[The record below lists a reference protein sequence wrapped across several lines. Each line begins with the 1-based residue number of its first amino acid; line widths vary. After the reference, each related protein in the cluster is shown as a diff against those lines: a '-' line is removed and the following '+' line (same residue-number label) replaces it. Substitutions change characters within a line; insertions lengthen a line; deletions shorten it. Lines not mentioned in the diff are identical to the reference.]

1 MKSIVLAML
10 SILSLSAQTYVT
22 INGPIA
28 AGTGSGWSGNV
39 IYSHP
44 AWTCGDTSVGPETIT
59 IRVRNGIFSQAML
72 ADCPGAYEIT
82 YVGTSSGKAYWTIPS
97 TLGPSATIRQVQS
110 DYVPTPFW
118 QLSDSMLALAPGG
131 AGKCRGGSPDGRS
144 WVWLTCGGG
153 GGGGGTWGSI
163 AGTLALQLDLKTAL
177 DGKADLSHGH
187 SISQVV
193 SLQSELN
200 GKEPT
205 ISAGT
210 TSQYW
215 RGDKGWASLDL
226 AAVSGLVSALAA
238 KASST
243 HAANHAAGQPDALT
257 LDLSQITNLVSS
269 LAGKQPNIT
278 WGEGVSSVGV
288 NAGADFSVV
297 PRWASGTSDPNYV
310 ATAGSEIYM
319 NTATG
324 DWFVANGTAT
334 WTKLLRPTSS
344 IDRSQ
349 IPASGATGFGGVKD
363 KLCADGSH
371 FKGVT
376 AGEFDCTADSGGGG
390 GGTTGLYSATLNFSS
405 AIPPGGCAVQ
415 TFTAT
420 GLAAGRVLMVG
431 LPPGLA
437 NYIEPRA
444 KASATDTAQIQLCNR
459 GDGDITP
466 GSASYSIRD
475 AQVLGYLTAS
485 GTIDWGT
492 LAPGQCTTNT
502 LTVTGAATGDNVA
515 AGWPAALATGITPYV
530 RISAANTATI
540 QLCSHLDGDYDP
552 PSGTFTVAVSK

>member
-1 MKSIVLAML
+1 MKYFLV
-10 SILSLSAQTYVT
+10 SILSVMSLAAQTYVT

-28 AGTGSGWSGNV
+28 SGLGTGWSGNV

-59 IRVRNGIFSQAML
+59 IRVRAGIFSQAML

-82 YVGTSSGKAYWTIPS
+82 YVGTSSGKAFWTIPS

-118 QLSDSMLALAPGG
+118 QVSDSMLALAPGG
-131 AGKCRGGSPDGRS
+131 AGKCRGGSPDGKS

-163 AGTLALQLDLKTAL
+163 AGTLTLQLDLKTAL

-205 ISAGT
+205 ISAGAGT
-210 TSQYW
+210 QYW
-215 RGDKGWASLDL
+215 TGNKSWATLDL

-269 LAGKQPNIT
+269 LAAKQQVIN
-278 WGEGVSSVGV
+278 WGEGVVAIGA
-288 NAGADFSVV
+288 NAGADFSIL
-297 PRWASGTSDPNYV
+297 PRWSTGSGPPNW
-310 ATAGSEIYM
+310 AAPAGSEIYRD
-319 NTATG
+319 AGTG
-324 DWFVANGTAT
+324 WYYLANGTT
-334 WTKLLRPTSS
+334 SWDLLYRAGMQFQRADVPPS
-344 IDRSQ
+344 
-349 IPASGATGFGGVKD
+349 AGSGYGGVQD
-363 KLCADGSH
+363 FICADGQHAKSLSA
-371 FKGVT
+371 GV
-376 AGEFDCTADSGGGG
+376 FNCTADSGGGG
-390 GGTTGLYSATLNFSS
+390 GGTTGLYAGTLNFAT

-420 GLAAGRVLMVG
+420 GLAAGRVL
-431 LPPGLA
+431 LPGWPAGLA
-437 NYIEPRA
+437 AYLEPRA
-444 KASATDTAQIQLCNR
+444 KASAADTVQIQICNR

-466 GSASYSIRD
+466 GSASYSVRD
-475 AQVLGYLTAS
+475 MQTLGYLSAS
-485 GTIDWGT
+485 SSIDWGS

-502 LTVTGAATGDNVA
+502 VTITGAAAGDNVA
-515 AGWPAALATGITPYV
+515 GGWPAGLATGITPYV

-552 PSGTFTVAVSK
+552 PSGTYTVVVSK